1 MIQDASFRSEIMIKR
16 ATAEAI
22 FVSRKTICARLE
34 ISMHTLDTWLRSG
47 FIPGPNINR
56 GQIQRWHWPSI
67 EEKLSE
73 SPTPSGPDPS
83 VVGVEAYETRRALE
97 KQMRAEE
104 RARLVRVRE
113 ERAARRAE
121 KKKFDTQA

>member
-1 MIQDASFRSEIMIKR
+1 MIKR

-34 ISMHTLDTWLRSG
+34 ISMDTLDTWLRSG

-73 SPTPSGPDPS
+73 SPTPSGPDPFLES
-83 VVGVEAYETRRALE
+83 IRLASEREALQ

-113 ERAARRAE
+113 ERAAKRAQKRAPPSNE
-121 KKKFDTQA
+121 AG